1 MGPSNFRRRPCDS
14 RTDHPAPCPYPV
26 SSIQTEPDF
35 DLRLNKN
42 RRSSLRR
49 SESISKLGSLGLLA
63 ERFGEG
69 HFVTKL
75 DANTR
80 GEIARIEIAHGLRG
94 LDRVG
99 SQATEEAA
107 VPGDE

>member
-26 SSIQTEPDF
+26 SRPNLTSTFAQ
-35 DLRLNKN
+35 KN

-69 HFVTKL
+69 HFVTRL